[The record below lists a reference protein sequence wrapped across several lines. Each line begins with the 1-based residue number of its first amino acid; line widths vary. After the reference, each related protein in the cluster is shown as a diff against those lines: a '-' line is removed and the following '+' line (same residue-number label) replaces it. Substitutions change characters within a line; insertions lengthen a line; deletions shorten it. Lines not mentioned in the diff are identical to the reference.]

1 VFRHRTHTFCNGTNE
16 RVPTVQVHQ
25 LQFNPTPRNAMKV
38 LLLGATGFIGS
49 AVANLVPKGVELT
62 AGFFSPDPDL
72 DPHHAPQHID
82 LLSTSTPWEDLV
94 EQHDAI
100 VIAARPSGATAT
112 KRLDV
117 AQRTKASMERL
128 CGAIQTAT
136 SPVHVVAVHGS
147 LSYGCQG
154 EDEIK
159 PGAGLHPVG
168 FAEAYALAE
177 GPLRQLVEA
186 GGHASLFRAPWVL
199 GSGSWYAQM
208 YANGPSVPV
217 LGQGDQWMSLV
228 TVEDLAAQIWEAV
241 QTQQR
246 GVIHPTLL
254 HRCRQADFA
263 RTVSEI
269 THRPLLK
276 IGRWRLWR
284 WEPQMRRSVMASI
297 RLGDGHGERS
307 ESARSRAALREA
319 LLAIHEALR

>member
-1 VFRHRTHTFCNGTNE
+1 
-16 RVPTVQVHQ
+16 
-25 LQFNPTPRNAMKV
+25 MKV

-49 AVANLVPKGVELT
+49 AVASTVPDGVDLT
-62 AGFFSPDPDL
+62 AGFFSPNPDVDPL
-72 DPHHAPQHID
+72 HARQHID

-100 VIAARPSGATAT
+100 VIAARPNGATV
-112 KRLDV
+112 KQRLDV
-117 AQRTKASMERL
+117 AQRTKANMERL
-128 CGAIQTAT
+128 CEAVQNAT
-136 SPVHVVAVHGS
+136 TSVHVVAVHGS
-147 LSYGCQG
+147 LSYGCHG

-159 PGAGLHPVG
+159 PGDGLDPVG

-186 GGHASLFRAPWVL
+186 GGHACVFRAPWVL

-208 YANGPSVPV
+208 YANGASVPV
-217 LGQGDQWMSLV
+217 LGRGDQWMSLV
-228 TVEDLAAQIWEAV
+228 TVEDLAIQIWEAV
-241 QTQQR
+241 MTQQR

-263 RTVSEI
+263 RTVSDI
-269 THRPLLK
+269 THRPLSK
-276 IGRWRLWR
+276 VGRWRLWR

-297 RLGDGHGERS
+297 RLSDGHGERS

-319 LLAIHEALR
+319 LLAIHEGFR